1 MKKMNI
7 YFCGLAACMLA
18 MASCTDNFDETNT
31 NPNKITVS
39 SGKLEASAM
48 FEQTLYGSANFFT
61 YIF

>member
-48 FEQTLYGSANFFT
+48 FEQTLY
-61 YIF
+61 